1 MGLLWVLRLSEPV
14 STRGI
19 AMRHPDRAGG
29 GEAARAASAGTSPCA
44 RAEGQALIAVCRAGA
59 EIALSEKR

>member
-29 GEAARAASAGTSPCA
+29 GEAARAGSTGPCARA
-44 RAEGQALIAVCRAGA
+44 RAEGQALIAAVA